1 MQMDHGLSGVSSSPE
16 TKSFTAALRKAQAT
30 YKAIAKSGENKE
42 EGFRYATLK
51 DICDALLPSLLANGF
66 TMPTFLTGFQAVH
79 GWVMVGR
86 LNHESGEWVSCVC
99 PLMLGFTPEDRPG
112 IQTFEIQCTYA
123 QKILFRC
130 LAGGWLAG
138 DEQPVAA
145 APAEEAAA
153 PVEAPVEETKSD
165 LIKRAEAKLEKEK
178 DNVEQ
183 VTLILHHLDILVEQ
197 GAVTAADC
205 KRLRK
210 KYGKAIKQEVANA
223 V

>member
-1 MQMDHGLSGVSSSPE
+1 MQMDHGLSGVSSSAD
-16 TKSFTAALRKAQAT
+16 TKAYTAALRKAQAS
-30 YKAIAKSGENKE
+30 YKAIAKSGENKT

-66 TMPTFLTGFQAVH
+66 TMPTFLTGLASH

-86 LNHESGEWVSCVC
+86 LNHESGEWMSCVC

-130 LAGGWLAG
+130 LAGGWLVG
-138 DEQPVAA
+138 DEGPNQPEETAS
-145 APAEEAAA
+145 APIEAA
-153 PVEAPVEETKSD
+153 VEEPTKSD
-165 LIKRAEAKLEKEK
+165 LVKRAEAKLEKEK
-178 DNVEQ
+178 DNAEQ
-183 VTLILHHLDILVEQ
+183 VTLILHHLDLLVEQ
-197 GAVTAADC
+197 GAVTAAES

-210 KYGKAIKQEVANA
+210 KYSKATKQEVANA